1 MNESVAALRRR
12 RACATVAALVAVLA
26 VALALSAA
34 DRPGVLREAV
44 RTTVE
49 AGDVGPPEGF
59 EDEALRLEGRLDVRV
74 DERNGVLG
82 FSCSGKVAETLDA
95 LEEELSAKG
104 WSGMRSGDEGSG
116 SFVKGSGRYRW
127 MFVSCVGVGETT
139 SVVVR
144 YTTEEGA

>member
-1 MNESVAALRRR
+1 MSGSKVALRRR
-12 RACATVAALVAVLA
+12 RACAIVAALAVGLA
-26 VALALSAA
+26 AALALSAA

-104 WSGMRSGDEGSG
+104 WMRSGDEGSG

-144 YTTEEGA
+144 YTTEEGV